1 MSKQRKRIAKLE
13 HTVSLL
19 TAAIRVLHGKINP
32 LLPSPFADGSITQK
46 SRTKAD
52 EQDSREKVCYN
63 NSDNYNG
70 EQVIVDL
77 RTKEPISPAIT
88 NKRTIDKLK

>member
-1 MSKQRKRIAKLE
+1 MSKQKKRIAKLE

-19 TAAIRVLHGKINP
+19 TAAIRVLHGKINS
-32 LLPSPFADGSITQK
+32 LLPSPFSDGSIAQK
-46 SRTKAD
+46 SRTEAD
-52 EQDSREKVCYN
+52 EDSREKARYN
-63 NSDNYNG
+63 NFDNYNG

-77 RTKEPISPAIT
+77 RTNEPISPAII